1 MLNASAKADQKSLCS
16 ALLFRSEVLRETRAY
31 YHQHGFAEVETPV
44 VIDAPAIEEYI
55 EAPRVAAGSFL
66 RSSPELEMKRLLA
79 AGMERIYEISPCFRA
94 DEHGRRHR
102 CEFTMLEWY
111 MVHTDYLQLLDF
123 TRGLFR
129 HLANALQVPET
140 IFNPHKDWEII
151 SVREAF
157 RKFAGED
164 ADKCGETESLF
175 EQVLVEKVEPS
186 LPRDVPCVLIDYP
199 IRFGAFARKK
209 AEDPTLAERW
219 EVYYNGIE
227 LGNAYGELVDAEE
240 QIRRFKEYAVK
251 RKQCGLTEYPE
262 PTEFLEAIRAGIPDS
277 AGCAIGFDRLVMVL
291 SGKDDIADVT
301 FPHR

>member
-1 MLNASAKADQKSLCS
+1 MRNVSAKADQSQLCS
-16 ALLFRSEVLRETRAY
+16 ALLFRSEVLRQTRTY
-31 YHQHGFAEVETPV
+31 YHQNGFAEVETPV

-79 AGMERIYEISPCFRA
+79 AGMERIYELSPCFRA
-94 DEHGRRHR
+94 EEHGRLHR

-123 TRGLFR
+123 TKGLFC
-129 HLANALQVPET
+129 HLAESLNVPEQ
-140 IFNPHKDWEII
+140 IFNPFKDWEII
-151 SVREAF
+151 SVRDAF

-164 ADKCGETESLF
+164 ADKCAETESLF

-186 LPRDVPCVLIDYP
+186 LPQNVPCVLIDYP

-240 QIRRFKEYAVK
+240 QMRRIVQRNGKTMAEMYFPEDLLLQRIIR
-251 RKQCGLTEYPE
+251 L
-262 PTEFLEAIRAGIPDS
+262 
-277 AGCAIGFDRLVMVL
+277 
-291 SGKDDIADVT
+291 
-301 FPHR
+301 